1 MPANTRTACHLT
13 KTTNGDILARVT
25 TTRTNQEA
33 PWRKNKQTTQKATTM
48 PIDEKYF
55 CENCG
60 CTIYDEWN
68 YCPGCGKPT
77 GNNTEWS
84 DEDDYYE
91 P

>member
-1 MPANTRTACHLT
+1 
-13 KTTNGDILARVT
+13 
-25 TTRTNQEA
+25 
-33 PWRKNKQTTQKATTM
+33 M

-60 CTIYDEWN
+60 CTVYDEWN

-84 DEDDYYE
+84 DEDEYYE